1 MATITINGSGFVLG
15 SSIGIANTFALSKS
29 ASNDLFVSLSTLKS
43 KTNTLN
49 IAEISDI
56 LSRTVVREH
65 DKTNAIT
72 VINQKLS
79 VFLSDVAS
87 VDAIVAKEITKH
99 RIDFLKKYS
108 YLNSSSSDL
117 LYGFVEKLDQ
127 FFNSLKKTV
136 AEWIKNISE
145 WCIEK
150 WNEICRII
158 KEMSAIHPFTIDGDD
173 TIYRNENDQY
183 GTRQH
188 GPLNTYKDNTDNY
201 ITNRRTEREYI
212 ERIVYENTGKHL
224 TDQQMINYLD
234 NNLNHNGCGYAAV
247 TNCIF
252 EYYSKQE
259 NGEQLFMEKFG
270 FPMKDLNGNYTFN
283 LLITYIFSK
292 YSDYNNPQ
300 GLNQDTLK
308 KVLASCMNSKDSS
321 KNVNLKISNN
331 QKITP
336 QNIDDH
342 LRNGDQVVLL
352 GWNVPVYVLDSN
364 GKVER
369 TQICGGHGMV
379 ITGVTEDGKYIVS
392 TWGKKAIVD
401 PADIGKTNVKGKC
414 KVSFT
419 VVKY

>member
-1 MATITINGSGFVLG
+1 MPVDAAVRSNTLATDVKISSRGEYLSYIESDFSGSLIVNKVKTIDVNSTKDN
-15 SSIGIANTFALSKS
+15 SEKS
-29 ASNDLFVSLSTLKS
+29 LKHSYDFDSDELLLKCEYKKDNLLVFSNKKCYTLKDGE
-43 KTNTLN
+43 KIEILEIKEN
-49 IAEISDI
+49 IA
-56 LSRTVVREH
+56 
-65 DKTNAIT
+65 
-72 VINQKLS
+72 
-79 VFLSDVAS
+79 
-87 VDAIVAKEITKH
+87 
-99 RIDFLKKYS
+99 
-108 YLNSSSSDL
+108 
-117 LYGFVEKLDQ
+117 FVEI
-127 FFNSLKKTV
+127 NLKEQIAFVEENEEGLQLLKMV
-136 AEWIKNISE
+136 NI
-145 WCIEK
+145 
-150 WNEICRII
+150 NN
-158 KEMSAIHPFTIDGDD
+158 F
-173 TIYRNENDQY
+173 
-183 GTRQH
+183 
-188 GPLNTYKDNTDNY
+188 
-201 ITNRRTEREYI
+201 TEREYI